1 MSEKS
6 YVGKLLDGRYRVV
19 GRAGAGG
26 SARVYRAEDV
36 LMHRSVAMKILDE
49 DETEYCLNSR
59 SFETE
64 VKAISLLSHQNIVTV
79 YDVSMQGSV
88 KYIVMELV
96 DGITLREYLDFHK
109 KLPLA
114 EAVACARQILLALR
128 EAHGK
133 GIVHRDIKPQN
144 VMLLQSGQIKVA
156 DFGIARLPDR
166 DNFQM
171 SDRSVG
177 TVHYIS
183 PEQATTNRVD
193 ARSDL
198 YSLGVLM
205 YETVTGVRPFD
216 AKDASVVAMMQVSD
230 APLPPGRLRE
240 DLPPALEHVILR
252 ALEKRPEDRYESA
265 DAMLRALERAE
276 KHPNSGSPDRVRRR
290 FLARILGRG
299 RASADTA
306 EIDGST
312 ADTAAEA
319 ESQAAEES
327 RAEEIK
333 DTPPAPSASEAVT
346 EILQEASPQA
356 DKTAEISRVLPEGQD
371 GMEWYQ
377 SSAFEALAEE
387 GGELDF
393 DESDFAAPVQEAEE
407 AIEEA
412 IEEATSPL
420 TVAFAAGLEKTDGEP
435 PSTAGKKRGPVG
447 WIAAGIAF
455 LLLVGAL
462 VYSGIPFG
470 KLVPR
475 VEVYR
480 GESSLG
486 GLPVYVDYVDSEQ
499 PAGTVLLQTPVG
511 GFVRRADAIYLR
523 VSGGPSPYATE
534 TVKAALDEHLTGR
547 AEDALLYLTELIKR
561 NPKHPLT
568 VIRVSESSDTVRAG
582 YVIGYSL
589 TTADA
594 DNVGGTTLYLYVSSG
609 VLD

>member
-114 EAVACARQILLALR
+114 EAVSCARQILLALR

-205 YETVTGVRPFD
+205 YEMVTGARPFD

-276 KHPNSGSPDRVRRR
+276 KHPNGGSPDRVRRR

-312 ADTAAEA
+312 ADAAAEA
-319 ESQAAEES
+319 ES
-327 RAEEIK
+327 RTEEIK
-333 DTPPAPSASEAVT
+333 DVPPAQAASEAVT

-356 DKTAEISRVLPEGQD
+356 DKTAEISRVLPEGQG

-387 GGELDF
+387 GGELDL
-393 DESDFAAPVQEAEE
+393 DESDFAASGQEAEE
-407 AIEEA
+407 ARE
-412 IEEATSPL
+412 EEATSPL
-420 TVAFAAGLEKTDGEP
+420 TVPFAAGLEKTDGEP
-435 PSTAGKKRGPVG
+435 PSTAGKKRGAAG

-455 LLLVGAL
+455 FLLVGAL

-486 GLPVYVDYVDSEQ
+486 GLPVYVDYVDSER
-499 PAGTVLLQTPVG
+499 PAGTVLLQTPVD

-523 VSGGPSPYATE
+523 VSGGPSPYATDV
-534 TVKAALDEHLTGR
+534 VKAALDEHLAGR

-568 VIRVSESSDTVRAG
+568 VIRVSEPSDTVRAG